1 MRMTDE
7 QKFVLLELHE
17 AYLTYL
23 DRRELAQ
30 EVRVIFIIRAAFS
43 QNLVIIIITQLG
55 PHVELYYAMLF
66 GLNNY
71 MELIVS

>member
-30 EVRVIFIIRAAFS
+30 EVRVIFIIWAAFS
-43 QNLVIIIITQLG
+43 QQLFSKFGNNHKNSTWTTCLIILC
-55 PHVELYYAMLF
+55 YA
-66 GLNNY
+66 
-71 MELIVS
+71 IRSQ

>member
-30 EVRVIFIIRAAFS
+30 EVRVIFII
-43 QNLVIIIITQLG
+43 
-55 PHVELYYAMLF
+55 
-66 GLNNY
+66 
-71 MELIVS
+71 